1 MSEDLMGT
9 IDETTRRRND
19 VVHRTDR
26 PQTDPTGAMQEISY
40 VWAKQAVDTV
50 GHVCLALDELV
61 VQRMGAL
68 KAENDP

>member
-1 MSEDLMGT
+1 
-9 IDETTRRRND
+9 
-19 VVHRTDR
+19 
-26 PQTDPTGAMQEISY
+26 MQDISY

-61 VQRMGAL
+61 VQRMGEL